1 MKTNSEFEVHLHM
14 LKIKERDDKIA
25 KLLKQNKDFKL
36 GNDPSFKFKKNLSF
50 QERLMKR
57 ILADPTLIVG

>member
-25 KLLKQNKDFKL
+25 KLLKQNKDLKL
-36 GNDPSFKFKKNLSF
+36 GNDPSFKFK
-50 QERLMKR
+50 
-57 ILADPTLIVG
+57 I